1 MKAIITGISGQDGY
15 FLSQFLLSKGYEV
28 HGILRRNSSMTQGTL
43 DLLPANIKKQI
54 IIHYGDITDGNFIS
68 NIFRE
73 QKPDELYHLA
83 AQSFVGYSFQN
94 VLSTY
99 DANIGGTLHACNAV
113 KDSSPDTR
121 MYFAAT
127 SELFGQPKQV
137 PQNEMTPFFP
147 RSPYAVS
154 KLAGV
159 WTVRTYRE
167 AYKLF
172 MANGILFNHESEVRG
187 PEFVTRKI
195 SKSVAKIYHGSKDPL
210 VLGNLDAV
218 KDWGYAKDY
227 VMGMWMMLQQ
237 DYPDDFVLG
246 TGESHTVRDF
256 VETAFN
262 EIGITL
268 EWIGSG
274 LNEVGISNG
283 ETMVKVSKEF
293 YRPLES
299 DNYKA
304 DYSKAKKKLKWEPKT
319 KFRDLVRI
327 MVKNDLKLYANQQDN
342 GVDTI

>member
-28 HGILRRNSSMTQGTL
+28 HGILRRNSSMTQGTV
-43 DLLPANIKKQI
+43 DLLPENIKKQI
-54 IIHYGDITDGNFIS
+54 VIHYGDITDGNFLS
-68 NIFRE
+68 NLL
-73 QKPDELYHLA
+73 QKEKADELYHLA

-94 VLSTY
+94 ALSTY
-99 DANIGGTLHACNAV
+99 DANIGGTLNVCNAV

-127 SELFGQPKQV
+127 SELFGQPKDT
-137 PQNEMTPFFP
+137 PQNEMTSFFP

-154 KLAGV
+154 KLAGL
-159 WTVRTYRE
+159 WTVRTYRD

-172 MANGILFNHESEVRG
+172 MVNGILFNHESEVRG

-195 SKSVAKIYHGSKDPL
+195 SRSVAKIYNGIKEP
-210 VLGNLDAV
+210 VILGNLDAV

-227 VMGMWMMLQQ
+227 VYGMWKMLQL

-246 TGESHTVRDF
+246 TGESHTVREF
-256 VETAFN
+256 AQTALK
-262 EIGITL
+262 EIKIEL
-268 EWIGSG
+268 EWIGRG
-274 LNEVGISNG
+274 LNEVGIFND
-283 ETMVKVSKEF
+283 ETMVKVSREF

-319 KFRDLVRI
+319 KFKDLVKI
-327 MVKNDLKLYANQQDN
+327 MVKNDLKLYANKIIDN
-342 GVDTI
+342 

>member
-15 FLSQFLLSKGYEV
+15 FLSQLLLSKGYKV

-43 DLLPANIKKQI
+43 GLLPENIKKQI
-54 IIHYGDITDGNFIS
+54 IIHYGDITDSSFLS
-68 NIFRE
+68 NLLLE
-73 QKPDELYHLA
+73 EKPNELYHLA
-83 AQSFVGYSFQN
+83 AQSFVGYSFKN
-94 VLSTY
+94 ALSTY
-99 DANIGGTLHACNAV
+99 DANIGGTLHVCNAV
-113 KDSSPDTR
+113 RDSSPDTR
-121 MYFAAT
+121 MYFAST
-127 SELFGQPKQV
+127 SELFGQPKET
-137 PQNEMTPFFP
+137 PQSEMTPFFP

-154 KLAGV
+154 KLAGI

-195 SKSVAKIYHGSKDPL
+195 STSVAKIYHGSKAPL
-210 VLGNLDAV
+210 ILGNLNAV

-227 VMGMWMMLQQ
+227 VKGMWMMLQQ

-246 TGESHTVRDF
+246 TGESHTVRNF

-274 LNEVGISNG
+274 LNEVGLSNG

-327 MVKNDLKLYANQQDN
+327 MVENDLKLYENRC
-342 GVDTI
+342 

>member
-1 MKAIITGISGQDGY
+1 
-15 FLSQFLLSKGYEV
+15 
-28 HGILRRNSSMTQGTL
+28 
-43 DLLPANIKKQI
+43 
-54 IIHYGDITDGNFIS
+54 
-68 NIFRE
+68 
-73 QKPDELYHLA
+73 
-83 AQSFVGYSFQN
+83 
-94 VLSTY
+94 
-99 DANIGGTLHACNAV
+99 
-113 KDSSPDTR
+113 

-127 SELFGQPKQV
+127 SELFGQPKEA
-137 PQNEMTPFFP
+137 PPNEMTPFFP

-154 KLAGV
+154 KLAGI

-172 MANGILFNHESEVRG
+172 MSNGILFNHESEVRG

-195 SKSVAKIYHGSKDPL
+195 SRSVAKIYHGLKDPII
-210 VLGNLDAV
+210 LGNLDAV

-227 VMGMWMMLQQ
+227 VEGMWIMLQQ
-237 DYPDDFVLG
+237 DYSDDFVLG

-256 VETAFN
+256 VQAAFN
-262 EIGITL
+262 EIKIEL

-274 LNEVGISNG
+274 LNEVGLSNG
-283 ETMVKVSKEF
+283 ETMVKVSKKF

-327 MVKNDLKLYANQQDN
+327 MVKNDLKLYANQHVN
-342 GVDTI
+342 GS

>member
-15 FLSQFLLSKGYEV
+15 FLSHLLLSKGYEV

-43 DLLPANIKKQI
+43 GLLPENLQKQI
-54 IIHYGDITDGNFIS
+54 VIHYGDITDANFLS
-68 NIFRE
+68 NLLQNE
-73 QKPDELYHLA
+73 KADELYHLA

-94 VLSTY
+94 ALSTY
-99 DANIGGTLHACNAV
+99 DVNIGGTINVCNAI

-127 SELFGQPKQV
+127 SELFGQPKLT
-137 PQNEMTPFFP
+137 PQNEMTPFYP

-154 KLAGV
+154 KLASL
-159 WTVRTYRE
+159 WTVRTYRD

-172 MANGILFNHESEVRG
+172 MVNGILFNHESEVRG

-195 SKSVAKIYHGSKDPL
+195 SRSVAKIYNEVKEP
-210 VLGNLDAV
+210 VILGNLNAV

-227 VMGMWMMLQQ
+227 VYGMWKMLQL

-246 TGESHTVRDF
+246 TGEPHTVREF
-256 VETAFN
+256 AEVAFR
-262 EIGITL
+262 EIKIDL
-268 EWIGSG
+268 KWIGSG
-274 LNEVGISNG
+274 INEVGIFND
-283 ETMVKVSKEF
+283 ETMVKVSREF

-319 KFRDLVRI
+319 KFKDLVRI
-327 MVKNDLKLYANQQDN
+327 MVKNDLKLYTNKLSN
-342 GVDTI
+342 YS